1 MIRRIEGENAW
12 VLRKKDIGTL
22 FKVLDVTTMFLFC
35 YRLPLLETN
44 PLPLA
49 YKNIKEDDLIVIC
62 KYDTYLGFMGDT
74 LPMDFIEKVNKRWN
88 EFYEESTRK

>member
-1 MIRRIEGENAW
+1 MIRKIDGNKAW
-12 VLRKKDIGTL
+12 ILRKKDINIL
-22 FKVLDVTTMFLFC
+22 FKVSDAVMYFLFC

-44 PLPLA
+44 PLPLS
-49 YKNIKEDDLIVIC
+49 YKDIEEDDLILIC

-88 EFYEESTRK
+88 EFYD